1 MAKNRRMR
9 GAVIGA
15 LALGAACGVAFGT
28 LVLAPNLPGGANQVS
43 VALQSEREDALQ
55 QAQIAQAQANT
66 ADSFVELLSS
76 KALDG
81 ALKDTSVVVL
91 RTADANDEDVQAV
104 LADVKRAG
112 GSDSGVITLT
122 EKFFNQDYADSLKNI
137 VSNTLPAGAT
147 LSEQMFDAGTHA
159 GELMGSVLLEGEG
172 GQAQASTEERA
183 LALSALQEG
192 GFISYR
198 EGAILPAKVAVLVL
212 GDSDTAQFEDEFA
225 AAFDSRGS
233 GLVVAGRIHTAADTG
248 AIGLI
253 RADASKRA
261 AVTTVD
267 SIDQSWARIVVVRG
281 LADQVAGTSGAYGA
295 AGNADAAGPAL

>member
-1 MAKNRRMR
+1 MR
-9 GAVIGA
+9 
-15 LALGAACGVAFGT
+15 
-28 LVLAPNLPGGANQVS
+28 
-43 VALQSEREDALQ
+43 
-55 QAQIAQAQANT
+55 
-66 ADSFVELLSS
+66 
-76 KALDG
+76 
-81 ALKDTSVVVL
+81 
-91 RTADANDEDVQAV
+91 
-104 LADVKRAG
+104 
-112 GSDSGVITLT
+112 GVITLT

-253 RADASKRA
+253 RADASKRRQLQPWIRSIKA
-261 AVTTVD
+261 GRGSLWCVALPTRWRVPRVPTVPQAMLTPQVLPCSD
-267 SIDQSWARIVVVRG
+267 YVR
-281 LADQVAGTSGAYGA
+281 LCGAQQ
-295 AGNADAAGPAL
+295 